1 MIRKIALW
9 NILVLVELLLICGA
23 FLTLSFSR
31 EETNKG
37 TVLVYVSIVLIITAV
52 IAIINLFRS
61 TYKILALDML
71 DLKQQKNGVVVSM
84 IIAFMILAI
93 WIFRTF
99 IFNGAFESSWM
110 DLVFLVPIFTIA
122 LLAQASYTAKLPQ
135 TK

>member
-9 NILVLVELLLICGA
+9 NIFVLAELLLICGA

-37 TVLVYVSIVLIITAV
+37 TVLVYVSIVLIIAAV

-122 LLAQASYTAKLPQ
+122 LLAQATYTAKLPQ

>member
-1 MIRKIALW
+1 MIRKIAIW
-9 NILVLVELLLICGA
+9 NILVLGELLLICGA

-99 IFNGAFESSWM
+99 IFNGAFESSWV

-122 LLAQASYTAKLPQ
+122 LLAQATYTAKLPQ